1 MPRIVSGKD
10 SVDVHVDLIEIG
22 ARINESLTRLHN
34 YLQGIIYSSIIKPK
48 TKEDL
53 ENEKLLKQATE
64 IIKNGPET
72 TKKISKGLIAG
83 LATASLIAGTVSLSI
98 LDFLFSS
105 EDEDENEEQQE
116 DKQQP
121 RASSQDR
128 GSVNEQLAAG
138 DVGAL
143 SEQYEAGKRGSYAI
157 GYDTSGGTS
166 YGKYQLASKRG
177 TMDTFVNWVKRQGDK
192 GAEIARRLEAAKPY
206 DTGSTKGLA
215 PQVWKELVNEGY
227 LDGELEKM
235 FVEYEYYEKSL
246 KGLKPEV
253 LKDSVA
259 KSTVLK
265 SVLWSTSVNH
275 GQGTAAKLFN
285 KSYSPGISVGDF
297 IQNVYNKRIQFV
309 RNHPDSESL
318 QNRYVNENS
327 VALSTLDSI
336 PNANFTMAT
345 GGMMGDEIKTLVL
358 PLNSYGSGK
367 IIDAVTEACS
377 NLNRI
382 DRFLDEYEEFFGSKF
397 VPQIGKIFG
406 EALREY
412 HGANNTTRN

>member
-1 MPRIVSGKD
+1 MPRIVQGKA
-10 SVDVHVDLIEIG
+10 SVDVHVDLIEIE
-22 ARINESLTRLHN
+22 ARINESLSRLHN
-34 YLQGIIYSSIIKPK
+34 YLLGIIKSTIIKPK
-48 TKEDL
+48 TKEDI
-53 ENEKLLKQATE
+53 ENEKLLKEATE
-64 IIKNGPET
+64 ILKNGAET
-72 TKKISKGLIAG
+72 TKKLSNGLVAGMATAGLIAG
-83 LATASLIAGTVSLSI
+83 TAAFSI
-98 LDFLFSS
+98 LDSLFTLEA
-105 EDEDENEEQQE
+105 EDEEEAEEQQPE
-116 DKQQP
+116 VT
-121 RASSQDR
+121 SQDR
-128 GSVNEQLAAG
+128 GDVNEQLAAG

-157 GYDTSGGTS
+157 GYDKSGGTS
-166 YGKYQLASKRG
+166 YGKYQLASNRG
-177 TMDTFVNWVKRQGDK
+177 TMDSFVNWVKRQGEK

-206 DTGSTKGLA
+206 NTGSTKGLA
-215 PQVWKELVNEGY
+215 PQVWKELVKEGY
-227 LDGELEKM
+227 LDDELEKRYIE
-235 FVEYEYYEKSL
+235 FEYYEKSL
-246 KGLKPEV
+246 RRLKPEA

-259 KSTVLK
+259 KSTILK

-297 IQNVYNKRIQFV
+297 IRNVYNNRIQFV
-309 RNHPDSESL
+309 KNHPDSESL

-345 GGMMGDEIKTLVL
+345 GGMMGDEAKTLVL

-406 EALREY
+406 EALRKYYGEDT
-412 HGANNTTRN
+412 TTRN